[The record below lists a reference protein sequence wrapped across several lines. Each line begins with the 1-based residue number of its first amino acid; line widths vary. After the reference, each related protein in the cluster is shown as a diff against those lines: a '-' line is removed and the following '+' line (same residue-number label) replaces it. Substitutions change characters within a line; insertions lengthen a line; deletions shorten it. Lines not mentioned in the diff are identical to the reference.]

1 MKRWNWC
8 WVGPFHIF
16 DLGFHIRTWFAPFH
30 LLLSS
35 CGKAATVSGAG
46 FVAFFPFIQTVGF
59 YLLIEIE
66 FVAFFHPNCWIYLL
80 IEFFLT
86 SKLLDFIFCCC
97 QDERRSASF
106 HGSSRSQTRKTSL
119 LKVKDDSWS
128 LPQIWL
134 LFKIVFPFSNVV
146 RFSSF
151 SVDSWILQVA
161 SILSFSQFIEN
172 SKETY
177 I

>member
-1 MKRWNWC
+1 MKRWNWS

-119 LKVKDDSWS
+119 LKVKDDSWP

-134 LFKIVFPFSNVV
+134 DFLTCVLIPSNLVAFLNSFPF
-146 RFSSF
+146 
-151 SVDSWILQVA
+151 L
-161 SILSFSQFIEN
+161 
-172 SKETY
+172 KCC
-177 I
+177 